1 MIQKEPN
8 ILVNSSFVI
17 FNLIYTASGT
27 IFQIYNISQEG
38 EALLQSRPLTAAFDS
53 VITFASFHE
62 NIQPIWEFENALRLH
77 VGIIF
82 TPGSELRL
90 VSAHVLICEYA
101 TVFLINVGNFSTTTC
116 SSWISLDSAAN
127 SLPSGVLLSLSEM
140 KELEQRL
147 QAQRMT
153 RTLVWDMTILPFH
166 LFSYALEFWWQSSQ

>member
-1 MIQKEPN
+1 MEQILVQAAPPDSWEGKLYSEMIRKEPN
-8 ILVNSSFVI
+8 KLVNSPFVI
-17 FNLIYTASGT
+17 FNFIYTASEP

-90 VSAHVLICEYA
+90 VSAHIHSSSLLFNLSSVSGTNSNSQIQVCRQQ
-101 TVFLINVGNFSTTTC
+101 FLKSINV
-116 SSWISLDSAAN
+116 
-127 SLPSGVLLSLSEM
+127 
-140 KELEQRL
+140 
-147 QAQRMT
+147 
-153 RTLVWDMTILPFH
+153 
-166 LFSYALEFWWQSSQ
+166 